1 MANEYFGKVERKTGE
16 TDIKAIVYLN
26 GNGEF
31 KGSSTNK
38 VFDHF
43 LSQLAKHGSFS
54 IDLSTV
60 GDIETG
66 FHHTIEDIGIVL
78 GQAFLSAFGDKKG
91 IRRMGWASVP
101 MDEALAEVSLDL
113 SGRGSFTFV
122 SDLSED
128 LIVDLPGDLI
138 RHFLEVFAI
147 EARLS
152 LHVELKRGTNP
163 HHKAEAIFKALGRS
177 LSYAVEQDPRRS
189 STVPST
195 KGSL

>member
-1 MANEYFGKVERKTGE
+1 MGKMARKTAE
-16 TDIKAIVYLN
+16 TDIKTTVYLN
-26 GNGEF
+26 GTGEF

-43 LSQLAKHGSFS
+43 LAQLAKHGSFS
-54 IDLSTV
+54 IDLSAV
-60 GDIETG
+60 GDTETG

-78 GQAFLSAFGDKKG
+78 GQAFLSAFGDKSAM
-91 IRRMGWASVP
+91 RRMGWASVP

-122 SDLSED
+122 SDLSGD

-147 EARLS
+147 ESRIS
-152 LHVELKRGTNP
+152 LHVELRRGTNP
-163 HHKAEAIFKALGRS
+163 HHKAEAIFKALGRA
-177 LSYAVEQDPRRS
+177 LSYAVEKDPRRTA
-189 STVPST
+189 TVPST

>member
-1 MANEYFGKVERKTGE
+1 MANQYFGKVERKTGE
-16 TDIKAIVYLN
+16 TDIKAVVYLN

-31 KGSSTNK
+31 NGSSTNK

-54 IDLSTV
+54 IDLSAV

-101 MDEALAEVSLDL
+101 MDEALAEVSIDL

-122 SDLSED
+122 TDLSED

-138 RHFLEVFAI
+138 RHF
-147 EARLS
+147 
-152 LHVELKRGTNP
+152 
-163 HHKAEAIFKALGRS
+163 
-177 LSYAVEQDPRRS
+177 
-189 STVPST
+189 
-195 KGSL
+195 